1 MKVTDDLLD
10 ELSNILIKIYG
21 RVYDIDRVCFYR
33 GNVGLYDG
41 SEFVLFLS
49 KGYILDK
56 FNIDL
61 GNSAK
66 NIDNLDLFKL
76 IKQEKLSRVKLSGV
90 I

>member
-1 MKVTDDLLD
+1 MKVTDDQLD
-10 ELSNILIKIYG
+10 ELSNVLMKIYG
-21 RVYDIDRVCFYR
+21 HVYNIDRVCFFR
-33 GNVGLYDG
+33 GNIGLYDG
-41 SEFVLFLS
+41 NEFVLFLS

-66 NIDNLDLFKL
+66 NIDDLDLFKL
-76 IKQEKLSRVKLSGV
+76 IKQEKLSRVKLFGV